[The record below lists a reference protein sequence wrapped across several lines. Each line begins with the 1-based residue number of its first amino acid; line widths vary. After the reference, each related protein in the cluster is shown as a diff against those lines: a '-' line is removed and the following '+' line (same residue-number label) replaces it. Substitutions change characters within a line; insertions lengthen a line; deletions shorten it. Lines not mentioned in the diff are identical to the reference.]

1 MQQPGTKDHLQKSQ
15 IAWWRREQI
24 SYVGQGDR
32 WNFLKWSTL
41 NYSEVEKHV
50 KKKNATISTIK
61 VGMLGMQT
69 TLLILKMD
77 HYKPL

>member
-50 KKKNATISTIK
+50 KKK
-61 VGMLGMQT
+61 M
-69 TLLILKMD
+69 
-77 HYKPL
+77 PP